1 MDHLYYGAA
10 YYDEYMPCERLAEDV
25 KLLKKAG
32 MNVVRIAESTWSTWE
47 PQNGVFD
54 FTHLDRV
61 LDAMEEAGIDVIVGT
76 PTYAFPTW
84 LAKEHP
90 DILGVTKNGKELYG
104 RRQNMDITNASYR
117 FYGERVIRKL
127 LERSAHRKCVIG
139 FQLDNETK
147 HYDAANESVQQL
159 FVKYLKDRF
168 GTCEAMNQ
176 AFGLDYW
183 SNRINAWEDFPDV
196 RGTINGSLAAEF
208 EKFQR
213 KLVAEFLA
221 WQAGI
226 VREYMRED
234 QFITHNFDYEWH
246 GFSYGVQPDVDH
258 FQTSAAV
265 DIAGCDIY
273 HPTQDDLT
281 GAEIAMGGDL
291 MRSLKDDNYL
301 ILETEAQGFPMWTP
315 YDGQLR
321 LQAFS
326 HIGSGANMV
335 EYWHWHSIHN
345 SFETYWRGVLSHDF
359 AENATYKEA
368 MQIGAEFQKLSPK
381 LTNLKKEN
389 KVAIVVSNESLTALK
404 YFPIDVNNPQALTYN
419 DVMRWC
425 YDTLYHMNVE
435 VDFLFP
441 QQMDKLSRYDVVVVP
456 ALYSAPESMLQA
468 LSDYAENGG
477 ELVVT
482 FKSGYTDEYVKVYHD
497 SQPHLLANCL
507 GILYNQFTY
516 PKKVTLAGDVLP
528 HSPVEN
534 WMELVQPQGATVLA
548 SYDHYNWKRYAAV
561 TEHPFGKGMATYIG
575 CKFPEEALKALFT
588 RILKRAGL
596 YTAEQEVAFPVQI
609 KHAKT
614 AAGNRVV
621 FYYNYS
627 ETEQTVAAAFT
638 GTELTGEARVEAGES
653 LTLKPW
659 NFLVVEEG

>member
-1 MDHLYYGAA
+1 MKHLYYGAA
-10 YYDEYMPCERLAEDV
+10 YYDEYMPCERLAKDV
-25 KLLKKAG
+25 EMLKKAG

-90 DILGVTKNGKELYG
+90 DILGVTKRGKELYG

-117 FYGERVIRKL
+117 FYGERIIRKL
-127 LERSAHRKCVIG
+127 MERTASRKCVIG
-139 FQLDNETK
+139 YQLDNETK

-159 FVKYLKDRF
+159 FVKHLKQEFD
-168 GTCEAMNQ
+168 TCEAMNQ

-196 RGTINGSLAAEF
+196 RGTINGSLATEF

-213 KLVAEFLA
+213 GLVTEFLA
-221 WQAGI
+221 WQAKI
-226 VREYMRED
+226 VREYLRDD
-234 QFITHNFDYEWH
+234 QFITHNFDFEWH
-246 GFSYGVQPDVDH
+246 GYSYGIQPDVNH
-258 FQTSAAV
+258 FDAAGCL

-281 GAEIAMGGDL
+281 GKEIAMGGDL
-291 MRSLKDDNYL
+291 MRALKGGNYF

-326 HIGSGANMV
+326 HLGSGANMV

-345 SFETYWRGVLSHDF
+345 SMETYWRGVLSHDF
-359 AENATYKEA
+359 AENATYREA
-368 MQIGAEFQKLSPK
+368 MTIGAEMKALSSN
-381 LTNLKKEN
+381 LVNLKKQN
-389 KVAIVVSNESLTALK
+389 RVAIVVSNESLTALK
-404 YFPIDVNNPQALTYN
+404 YFPIDVRNPDALSYN

-425 YDTLYHMNVE
+425 YDALYELNVE

-441 QQMDKLSRYDVVVVP
+441 QQMDKLNRYDVVVVP

-468 LSDYAENGG
+468 LADYAKRGG

-497 SQPHLLANCL
+497 TQPHILCEAL
-507 GILYNQFTY
+507 GIEYNQFTY
-516 PKKVTLAGDVLP
+516 PNKVYLNGETLP
-528 HSPVEN
+528 HSAVEG
-534 WMELVQPQGATVLA
+534 WMELVTPKGADVLA
-548 SYDHYNWKRYAAV
+548 SYDHYNWKRYAAI
-561 TEHPFGKGMATYIG
+561 TEHAYGDGMATYLA
-575 CKFPEEALKALFT
+575 CKCSKEALREVFV

-596 YTAEQEVAFPVQI
+596 YGPQQEIALPVKVKQGINEAGHRVA
-609 KHAKT
+609 
-614 AAGNRVV
+614 

-627 ETEQTVAAAFT
+627 EQPQTVPALFG
-638 GTELTGEARVEAGES
+638 GTELTQKQSVAEQER
-653 LTLKPW
+653 LTLEPW
-659 NFLVVEEG
+659 NFLIVEEA